1 MMEKKEGNKKGAS
14 GAMEQPQPAS
24 TIEEVHDAV
33 RSAPKSA
40 KAAAPVQAEPMAA
53 PPQAVPAS
61 VPQQAQYAQM
71 GQYSDAA
78 AKQFDF
84 DPSQWVTATWGLS
97 KWYGMVLGLNNVT
110 LGIKKGITGLL
121 GPNGAG
127 KSTLLKLVTGQLV
140 PSQGRLW
147 VMGEEARNNTHLKAR
162 VGYCP
167 EQDSFYHWM
176 TGLQFVSYLARLN
189 GMSISDADKAAKRVI
204 KSVDMT
210 PDMNRKLAGYSKGM
224 RQRIKIAQSIVHD
237 PELVILDEPLS
248 GTDPLARVRIMD
260 VINDLEKAGRNVL
273 MSSHVLHEVERL
285 TENIVLIHKGKL
297 LAQGNIHEI
306 RDLIDKH
313 PHTIMIETPEPR
325 LIGRE
330 LDGLEYIAAMEFFPK
345 MLMVRTTRPETF
357 YRELP
362 KIISRTGIKY
372 TGITS
377 PDDNLNAVFKYLT
390 EG

>member
-1 MMEKKEGNKKGAS
+1 MGDMTETKEPKEKGA
-14 GAMEQPQPAS
+14 GVADGPQPAPAQVP
-24 TIEEVHDAV
+24 TQ
-33 RSAPKSA
+33 
-40 KAAAPVQAEPMAA
+40 PVQVAA
-53 PPQAVPAS
+53 QPQAVPVSAQQQYPAAA
-61 VPQQAQYAQM
+61 PQKAQYAQV
-71 GQYSDAA
+71 GLYSDAA
-78 AKQFDF
+78 AKQFNF
-84 DPSQWVTATWGLS
+84 DPKQWVAAAWGLS
-97 KWYGMVLGLNNVT
+97 KWYGMVLGLNNIT

-167 EQDSFYHWM
+167 EVDSFYHWM

-189 GMSISDADKAAKRVI
+189 GMSISEADKAAKEVI
-204 KSVDMT
+204 KAVDMVG
-210 PDMNRKLAGYSKGM
+210 DMNRKLAGYSKGM

-237 PELVILDEPLS
+237 PELIILDEPLS
-248 GTDPLARVRIMD
+248 GTDPLARVRIME
-260 VINDLEKAGRNVL
+260 VINDLVKDGHDIL
-273 MSSHVLHEVERL
+273 MSSHVLHEIERL

-297 LAQGNIHEI
+297 LAQGNIHDI

-313 PHTIMIETPEPR
+313 PHTIMIETVEPR
-325 LIGRE
+325 ILARE
-330 LDGLEYIAAMEFFPK
+330 LEGLEYVAAMEFFPK

-362 KIISRTGIKY
+362 RIVTRTGIKY
-372 TGITS
+372 TGLTS